1 MPVSGV
7 SFRVGNAE
15 IKIHPLSALSAAAL
29 LFAENSVYAF
39 AVLFCA
45 ALHEGGHIAVLYL
58 CGGRV
63 LRLSFLPC
71 GMEIYM
77 SPLSYKKEILT
88 ALAGPAAN
96 LFSSALF
103 YAAAHGDTFFLFCAD
118 CGVFLALFNL
128 LPLCGFDGA
137 QILKNLSFLYL
148 PYEKALKLQSVSEP
162 ISLILFA
169 AASGTVCAFAGF
181 NLSLCVIFLY
191 FFACAFCRR

>member
-7 SFRVGNAE
+7 SFRVGNTE

-29 LFAENSVYAF
+29 LFAENSVYAL

-45 ALHEGGHIAVLYL
+45 ALHEGGHIAALYL

-71 GMEIYM
+71 GMEICM
-77 SPLSYKKEILT
+77 SPLSYKKEI
-88 ALAGPAAN
+88 
-96 LFSSALF
+96 
-103 YAAAHGDTFFLFCAD
+103 
-118 CGVFLALFNL
+118 FNL

-137 QILKNLSFLYL
+137 QILKSLSYLYL

>member
-7 SFRVGNAE
+7 SFRVGNTE

-29 LFAENSVYAF
+29 LFAENSVYAL

-45 ALHEGGHIAVLYL
+45 ALHEGGHIAALYL

-71 GMEIYM
+71 GMEICM

-103 YAAAHGDTFFLFCAD
+103 YAAAHGNTFFLFCAD
-118 CGVFLALFNL
+118 CGVFLA
-128 LPLCGFDGA
+128 
-137 QILKNLSFLYL
+137 QILKSLSFLYL